1 MFSKKIV
8 GKLASQN
15 TPFYLYDVE
24 LLRRTLQSAV
34 EQSAR
39 YGYHIHYALKAN
51 FDDHLLDV
59 IRSYGLGVDCVSGNE
74 VRKAIESGFDPRKVV
89 YAGVGKSDEEIRYS
103 IAQNILAFN
112 CESRQELEVID
123 QIAAKM
129 GRTVDVALRI
139 NPDVDPHTHK
149 HISTGHGDS
158 KFGISYREIEQVADE
173 LEELNHIR
181 IVGLHFHVGSQILD
195 MTVFEN
201 LCHRVNEIS
210 RWFEERGFA
219 LEHINVGGGLGI
231 NYDDPDGESIPDF
244 ESYFAAFARTLDV
257 GNKQIHFELGRSI
270 IGQCGELIS
279 RVLYRKT
286 TPTGREV
293 VIIDASMTELM
304 RPALYGA
311 SHRIVNL
318 TSPEAPQ
325 MGCMVAGTVC
335 ESSDIFARDVVLPEL
350 KRGDLVAIQ
359 SAGAYGRSM
368 ASCYNLHGLPEAV
381 YSDEI

>member
-89 YAGVGKSDEEIRYS
+89 YAGVGKSDDEIRYS

-123 QIAAKM
+123 EIAAKM

-158 KFGISYREIEQVADE
+158 KFGISYREIEQVAEE

-181 IVGLHFHVGSQILD
+181 IVGLHFHVGSQILN

-201 LCHRVNEIS
+201 LCYRVNEIS

-231 NYDDPDGESIPDF
+231 NYDDPDGEPIPDF
-244 ESYFAAFARTLDV
+244 EGYFATFARTLDV

-311 SHRIVNL
+311 SHRIINL

>member
-1 MFSKKIV
+1 MLSKQIIE
-8 GKLASQN
+8 KLASYR

-24 LLRRTLQSAV
+24 LLRRTLQCAV

-51 FDDHLLDV
+51 FDDHLLAV

-74 VRKAIESGFDPRKVV
+74 VRKAVESGFDPRKVV
-89 YAGVGKSDEEIRYS
+89 YAGVGKSDDEIRYS
-103 IAQNILAFN
+103 IEQNILAFN
-112 CESRQELEVID
+112 CESRQELQVID
-123 QIAAKM
+123 QIAAEM

-139 NPDVDPHTHK
+139 NPDVDPHTHQ

-158 KFGISYREIEQVADE
+158 KFGISYREIEQLANE
-173 LEELNHIR
+173 IEQLRNIR

-195 MTVFEN
+195 MSVFEN
-201 LCHRVNEIS
+201 LCHRVNELT
-210 RWFEERGFA
+210 RWFEQRGFA

-231 NYDDPDGESIPDF
+231 DYEDPDRASVPDF

-270 IGQCGELIS
+270 VGQCGELIS

-286 TPTGREV
+286 TPTEREV
-293 VIIDASMTELM
+293 AIIDASMTELM

-311 SHRIVNL
+311 YHRIVNL
-318 TSPEAPQ
+318 TSPDAEQ
-325 MGCMVAGTVC
+325 MSCMVAGTVC
-335 ESSDIFARDVVLPEL
+335 ESSDIFAREVVLPEL
-350 KRGDLVAIQ
+350 RRGDLVAIQ

-368 ASCYNLHGLPEAV
+368 ASCYNLHALPEAV
-381 YSDEI
+381 YSDEL

>member
-1 MFSKKIV
+1 MLSIQNIS
-8 GKLASQN
+8 KLASYR

-24 LLRRTLQSAV
+24 LLHRTLQCAV

-51 FDDHLLDV
+51 FDDRLLAV

-74 VRKAIESGFDPRKVV
+74 VRKAVESGFDPRKVV
-89 YAGVGKSDEEIRYS
+89 YAGVGKNDDEIRYS
-103 IAQNILAFN
+103 IEQNILSFN
-112 CESRQELEVID
+112 CESRQELQVID
-123 QIAAKM
+123 QIAAEM

-173 LEELNHIR
+173 VEQLRNIR

-195 MTVFEN
+195 MSVFEN
-201 LCHRVNEIS
+201 LCRRVNELS
-210 RWFEERGFA
+210 RWFENRGFA

-231 NYDDPDGESIPDF
+231 DYVDPDRAPIPDF
-244 ESYFAAFARTLDV
+244 EGYFATFARTLDI
-257 GNKQIHFELGRSI
+257 GDKQVHFELGRSI

-286 TPTGREV
+286 TPTEREV
-293 VIIDASMTELM
+293 AIIDASMTELM

-311 SHRIVNL
+311 HHRIVNL
-318 TSPEAPQ
+318 TSPDAT
-325 MGCMVAGTVC
+325 MMSCMVAGTVC
-335 ESSDIFARDVVLPEL
+335 ESSDIFARDVELPEL
-350 KRGDLVAIQ
+350 QRGDLVSIQ

-368 ASCYNLHGLPEAV
+368 ASCYNLHALPDAV
-381 YSDEI
+381 YSDEL